1 LPFSQRQK
9 EELLQLKG
17 VGPTVLQRLE
27 QIGIT
32 TIELLAESTVEEITE
47 NVAEILQTTCWK
59 NSPQAKSAIQNA
71 IEYAKKYMQNA

>member
-1 LPFSQRQK
+1 MPFSQRQK

-17 VGPTVLQRLE
+17 VGPRVLQRLE

>member
-17 VGPTVLQRLE
+17 VGPRVLQRLE